1 MDYKATLNLPKTDF
15 PMKANLAQAEPKV
28 LARWDEERLY
38 EKLQT
43 ARKEAPPFILHDGP
57 PYANGD
63 IHIGHALNKIL
74 KDFILRYQSM
84 RGRRAPYVPGWDC
97 HGLPIEFALMKD
109 LKTTKHKV
117 DVVDF
122 RKKARAYAQRFVDT
136 QRQQFKRL
144 GILGDWDHP
153 YLTLH
158 PEYVAAELRALAKIV
173 SKGFV
178 YRARKPVNWCW
189 SCETALAEAEVEY
202 DNLSSPSLYAKFPV
216 LQDGPDKTY
225 LVIWTTT
232 PWTLMGNVAV
242 AVHSDF
248 TYAKRRVSPNEI
260 WITLADLPKA
270 ALRDVKSAS
279 EAEVIET
286 FPGKKLEGLRYR
298 HPFEFREGK
307 VVLADY
313 VSAEDGTGLVHTAPG
328 FGAEDFLT
336 GKKYGLEMLTPVNS
350 RGQYEGLPAEVE
362 ALNGTRVLDANPKVL
377 ELLKEKGLLVHA
389 GQFDHPYP
397 HCWRC
402 RHPIIFR
409 ATDQWFFNVEHQ
421 GFRGQLLK
429 AAEEEVRWIPSVG
442 KERMVGMLK
451 TRPDWC
457 LSRQRLWGV
466 PIPAV
471 NCAAC
476 GEGILDARVIEN
488 FAKAVE
494 KDPEGSD
501 QWFTEPVTKW
511 LPSDFACACGSKEF
525 NPGTDILD
533 VWFDS
538 GVSHQGV
545 LTTRPELKH
554 PADLYLEGSD
564 QHRGWF
570 QVSLIT
576 GTALAGHAP
585 YRSVLTHGFVVDGDG
600 RKMSKSLG
608 NVIAPKQVIES
619 LGADV
624 LRLWVAASDYS
635 EDIRLSKTILDQ
647 SAEHYR
653 KIRNTVRFCMANV
666 SDLDAAYHNKPLTDL
681 TGLDR
686 WMAVELGRLSGEI
699 TAAYDAYA
707 FNKAV
712 KLSHEFCTTRLSN
725 FYLDVVKDI
734 LYTAHPKDPRRVAI
748 QRVLLAIA
756 RVLTLALAPI
766 LPVTCEEAWAA
777 LPFGGSVHLQNWPD
791 AALFPDDEPLRAEWQ
806 RLLEFRDQAM
816 KALEKARAA
825 ELIGDA
831 LEADLEIRVGAEADW
846 AFLEPRR
853 EAFASACIVS
863 GLKLTRVTGSS
874 GVEMEVRK
882 ADGSKCSR
890 CWMRLATVGSDAEHP
905 ALCHRCVDVVRKL

>member
-313 VSAEDGTGLVHTAPG
+313 VSAEDGTGLGHHGV
-328 FGAEDFLT
+328 
-336 GKKYGLEMLTPVNS
+336 
-350 RGQYEGLPAEVE
+350 
-362 ALNGTRVLDANPKVL
+362 
-377 ELLKEKGLLVHA
+377 
-389 GQFDHPYP
+389 
-397 HCWRC
+397 
-402 RHPIIFR
+402 
-409 ATDQWFFNVEHQ
+409 DQE
-421 GFRGQLLK
+421 
-429 AAEEEVRWIPSVG
+429 
-442 KERMVGMLK
+442 
-451 TRPDWC
+451 
-457 LSRQRLWGV
+457 
-466 PIPAV
+466 
-471 NCAAC
+471 
-476 GEGILDARVIEN
+476 
-488 FAKAVE
+488 
-494 KDPEGSD
+494 
-501 QWFTEPVTKW
+501 
-511 LPSDFACACGSKEF
+511 
-525 NPGTDILD
+525 
-533 VWFDS
+533 
-538 GVSHQGV
+538 
-545 LTTRPELKH
+545 
-554 PADLYLEGSD
+554 
-564 QHRGWF
+564 
-570 QVSLIT
+570 
-576 GTALAGHAP
+576 
-585 YRSVLTHGFVVDGDG
+585 
-600 RKMSKSLG
+600 
-608 NVIAPKQVIES
+608 
-619 LGADV
+619 
-624 LRLWVAASDYS
+624 
-635 EDIRLSKTILDQ
+635 
-647 SAEHYR
+647 
-653 KIRNTVRFCMANV
+653 
-666 SDLDAAYHNKPLTDL
+666 
-681 TGLDR
+681 
-686 WMAVELGRLSGEI
+686 
-699 TAAYDAYA
+699 
-707 FNKAV
+707 
-712 KLSHEFCTTRLSN
+712 
-725 FYLDVVKDI
+725 
-734 LYTAHPKDPRRVAI
+734 
-748 QRVLLAIA
+748 LLAIRSDVPA
-756 RVLTLALAPI
+756 VVGSVVSSTENRRR
-766 LPVTCEEAWAA
+766 EECPRRAA
-777 LPFGGSVHLQNWPD
+777 LKRGPGCDGNGHDLRIRSNVEDFVSTPERLGA
-791 AALFPDDEPLRAEWQ
+791 AALRDH
-806 RLLEFRDQAM
+806 LLASGCS
-816 KALEKARAA
+816 
-825 ELIGDA
+825 IG
-831 LEADLEIRVGAEADW
+831 
-846 AFLEPRR
+846 
-853 EAFASACIVS
+853 
-863 GLKLTRVTGSS
+863 
-874 GVEMEVRK
+874 
-882 ADGSKCSR
+882 
-890 CWMRLATVGSDAEHP
+890 
-905 ALCHRCVDVVRKL
+905 